1 MAEGSHG
8 GRLLDAVEADPCGRR
23 GDGRGPGHGH
33 LEGVVVLP
41 AVPPLSHGRAHLWER
56 QRLSRACGGQSW
68 DPESSPL
75 PPAPRRALQGRWGAL
90 LTGTLTPRHWLVPK
104 AGPPPEAPVGL
115 GISALAPL
123 PSSGLTRALWPHPSP
138 GEAPSPHSS
147 LGHPAFP
154 APSLCHLIAM
164 VGPQQLLRSASRSP
178 GASAKL

>member
-1 MAEGSHG
+1 MWATWGWTWPGPRALGGSGGPASGATSFSRPSAPVGEAE
-8 GRLLDAVEADPCGRR
+8 AQ
-23 GDGRGPGHGH
+23 PG
-33 LEGVVVLP
+33 L
-41 AVPPLSHGRAHLWER
+41 
-56 QRLSRACGGQSW
+56 GGQSW

-90 LTGTLTPRHWLVPK
+90 LTATLTPRHWLVPK

-123 PSSGLTRALWPHPSP
+123 PSSALTRALWPHPSP

-178 GASAKL
+178 GASAEL